1 MSLSISSKRFRLTPF
16 GKPPILLFWLGLLV
30 LALASFS
37 LSLGAIPIA
46 LNELF
51 FSLVGQSNPPQ
62 TAMIVTE
69 IRLPRVVLAILVG
82 AGLGISGAAMQGL
95 FRNPLADPG
104 LVGVSS
110 GAALGAVTIIVL
122 GATWFHSWLSY
133 LGVAALP
140 LAAFLGGL
148 AVTSVIY
155 RLSTRNGQTDVGLM
169 LLAGVAL
176 NAITGAAIGLLSYFA
191 TAEQLRS
198 LTFWSLGSLAGANWT
213 SISMVSFPILLAVF
227 GLPFAARGLNAFL
240 MGEAVSAHMGYGVK
254 HLKWSVIG
262 LTALAVGAA
271 VSVSGVIGLV
281 GLVAPHIVRS
291 LTGPDHRWVM
301 PGSALVGAILVL
313 GSDMVARSL
322 LAPSEIPIGIM
333 MSAIGG
339 PFFLWLLM
347 QRRPRVGF

>member
-1 MSLSISSKRFRLTPF
+1 MLTESNNSLLTVLT
-16 GKPPILLFWLGLLV
+16 KPPWLLFWLGVLL
-30 LALASFS
+30 LALAGYS
-37 LSLGAIPIA
+37 LSMGALTIGT
-46 LNELF
+46 NEVLA
-51 FSLVGQSNPPQ
+51 SLIGQAAQPQ
-62 TAMIVTE
+62 TAMIITE

-110 GAALGAVTIIVL
+110 GAALGAVMIIVL
-122 GATWFHSWLSY
+122 GATWFQGWLSY
-133 LGVAALP
+133 LGVTALP

-148 AVTSVIY
+148 AVTSLIY

-176 NAITGAAIGLLSYFA
+176 NAMSGAAIGLLSYFA

-198 LTFWSLGSLAGANWT
+198 LTFWSLGSLASADWS
-213 SISMVSFPILLAVF
+213 SISMVSVPILLAVV
-227 GLPFAARGLNAFL
+227 GLPFVARGLNAFL
-240 MGEAVSAHMGYGVK
+240 MGEAVSTHMGYGVK
-254 HLKWSVIG
+254 RLKWIVIG

-271 VSVSGVIGLV
+271 VSVSGVIGFV
-281 GLVAPHIVRS
+281 GLVAPHIVRA

-301 PGSALVGAILVL
+301 PGSALVGALLVL
-313 GSDMVARSL
+313 GSDLVARSL
-322 LAPSEIPIGIM
+322 LAPSEIPIGII

>member
-1 MSLSISSKRFRLTPF
+1 MPIESNSAMIFFQR
-16 GKPPILLFWLGLLV
+16 KPLILLLGLGLLLV
-30 LALASFS
+30 FLASYS
-37 LSLGAIPIA
+37 LSTG
-46 LNELF
+46 
-51 FSLVGQSNPPQ
+51 SLVIDMNEVFTSLFVQSAPPQ
-62 TAMIVTE
+62 TEMIITE

-110 GAALGAVTIIVL
+110 GAALGAVMMIVL
-122 GATWFHSWLSY
+122 GTTWFQGWLLFS
-133 LGVAALP
+133 GAMALP
-140 LAAFLGGL
+140 MAAFLGGL
-148 AVTSVIY
+148 AVTSLIY
-155 RLSTRNGQTDVGLM
+155 RLATRNGQTDVGLM

-176 NAITGAAIGLLSYFA
+176 NAIAGAAIGLLSYFA

-198 LTFWSLGSLAGANWT
+198 LTFWSLGSLANADWKA
-213 SISMVSFPILLAVF
+213 ISWVSLPIILAVL
-227 GLPFAARGLNAFL
+227 GLPLVARALNAFL
-240 MGEAVSAHMGYGVK
+240 MGETVSAHMGYGVK
-254 HLKWSVIG
+254 RLKWTVIG

-271 VSVSGVIGLV
+271 VSVSGVIGFI

-291 LTGPDHRWVM
+291 LTGPDHRWVL

-313 GSDMVARSL
+313 GSDVIARTL
-322 LAPSEIPIGIM
+322 LAPAEIPIGIM

>member
-1 MSLSISSKRFRLTPF
+1 MLIKFNRPLLTRLQTP
-16 GKPPILLFWLGLLV
+16 PMLLFWLGCLV
-30 LALASFS
+30 ASLAFFS
-37 LSLGAIPIA
+37 LSIGTMPIDA
-46 LNELF
+46 SQLVV
-51 FSLVGQSNPPQ
+51 SLIGQSSNAQ
-62 TAMIVTE
+62 TALIVTE

-82 AGLGISGAAMQGL
+82 AGLGISGAALQGL

-122 GATWFHSWLSY
+122 GTTWFQGWLSY
-133 LGVAALP
+133 LGAAALP

-148 AVTSVIY
+148 AVTSLIY
-155 RLSTRNGQTDVGLM
+155 RLATRHGQTDVGLM
-169 LLAGVAL
+169 LLAGVAF
-176 NAITGAAIGLLSYFA
+176 NAITGAAIGLLSYVA
-191 TAEQLRS
+191 SAEQLRS
-198 LTFWSLGSLAGANWT
+198 LVFWSLGSLASADWS
-213 SISMVSFPILLAVF
+213 SIAMVSLPILLAVL

-240 MGEAVSAHMGYGVK
+240 MGETVSAQIGYRVK
-254 HLKWSVIG
+254 QLKWAVIG

-271 VSVSGVIGLV
+271 VSVSGVIGFV
-281 GLVAPHIVRS
+281 GLVAPHIVRTI
-291 LTGPDHRWVM
+291 LGPDHRWVL
-301 PGSALVGAILVL
+301 PGSALVGALLVL
-313 GSDMVARSL
+313 ASDVVARSL

>member
-1 MSLSISSKRFRLTPF
+1 MPLLTESNNPLSTVLKN
-16 GKPPILLFWLGLLV
+16 PPWLLFWLGVFLFV
-30 LALASFS
+30 LAFYSLSIGAMSITPYDLLAS
-37 LSLGAIPIA
+37 LI
-46 LNELF
+46 
-51 FSLVGQSNPPQ
+51 GQADQPQ
-62 TAMIVTE
+62 TAMIITE

-110 GAALGAVTIIVL
+110 GAALGAVMIIVL
-122 GATWFHSWLSY
+122 GATWFHGWLSY
-133 LGVAALP
+133 LGAAALP

-148 AVTSVIY
+148 AVTSLIY
-155 RLSTRNGQTDVGLM
+155 RLATRNGRTDVGLM

-176 NAITGAAIGLLSYFA
+176 NAMSGAAIGLLSYFA
-191 TAEQLRS
+191 SAEQLRS
-198 LTFWSLGSLAGANWT
+198 LTFWSLGSLASADWS
-213 SISMVSFPILLAVF
+213 SISMVSVPILLAVIW
-227 GLPFAARGLNAFL
+227 LPFSARGLNAFL
-240 MGEAVSAHMGYGVK
+240 MGEAVSKHMGYNVK
-254 HLKWSVIG
+254 QLKWMVIG

-271 VSVSGVIGLV
+271 VSVSGVIGFV

-301 PGSALVGAILVL
+301 PGSALVGALLVL
-313 GSDMVARSL
+313 GADLIARSL
-322 LAPSEIPIGIM
+322 LAPSEIPIGII